1 MAVFTTVTVPQAQA
15 LSTQLGLGEVTGL
28 HGIAGGIENTNYF
41 LSTTEGEWVLTL
53 FERLSNS
60 QLPFYLELMRHLA
73 HHGVVV
79 PDPQP
84 EPGGGLVHS
93 LCGKPAAVVTRLQG
107 RSELAPQVPHCQQ
120 LGLQLAHMHLA
131 SQTFERDQP
140 NLRGL
145 AWWAPT
151 LAEVRPH
158 IEADPATP
166 ADLLEL
172 LHSELEWLTQ
182 LYASPDYARLP
193 RGAVHCDL
201 FRDNAM
207 FVQASDGPRL
217 SGFFDF
223 YFAGVDA
230 LMFDLAVCINDWCI
244 DLSTGIIDDQRMEAL
259 VGHYHSV
266 RPLQPQELRLLPAL
280 LRAAGFRFWLSRLW
294 DFYLPREAS
303 VLKPH
308 DPRHFERIVRLRRSQ
323 MTATAARLAAMAG
336 ER

>member
-1 MAVFTTVTVPQAQA
+1 MAVFTTVTVPDAQT
-15 LSTQLGLGEVTGL
+15 LSTRLGLGEVTAL
-28 HGIAGGIENTNYF
+28 QGIAGGIENTNYF
-41 LSTTEGEWVLTL
+41 LSTTQGDWVLTL
-53 FERLSNS
+53 FERLNHA

-84 EPGGGLVHS
+84 DADGALVHS

-107 RSELAPQVPHCQQ
+107 RSELAPQVAHCQQ

-131 SQTFERDQP
+131 SRGFALHQP

-145 AWWAPT
+145 SWWAPT
-151 LAEVRPH
+151 VAEVTPLLQAAG
-158 IEADPATP
+158 ENDMAALLAD
-166 ADLLEL
+166 EL
-172 LHSELEWLTQ
+172 AWLSQ
-182 LYASPDYARLP
+182 MYASSDAAALP
-193 RGAVHCDL
+193 QGAVHCDL

-244 DLSTGIIDDQRMEAL
+244 DLATGELDGERLDAL
-259 VGHYHSV
+259 VSHYQMV
-266 RPLQPQELRLLPAL
+266 RPLDAVELRLLPAL
-280 LRAAGFRFWLSRLW
+280 LRAAAFRFWLSRLW
-294 DFYLPREAS
+294 DWHLPREAS

-308 DPRHFERIVRLRRSQ
+308 DPRHFERIVRLRRAQ
-323 MTATAARLAAMAG
+323 MDAVAERLAAAVAQ
-336 ER
+336 EA